1 MRTAQTAGHSV
12 VRGVLDL
19 QAADPAAA
27 HTALVQ
33 YLDCSRRLLQRQ
45 EGYESQQID
54 SDLMLAFR
62 SSAAAILWCLLVGSH
77 CGCDKLACSLALRA
91 SLLVAV
97 APPGWPTA

>member
-1 MRTAQTAGHSV
+1 M
-12 VRGVLDL
+12 LYL

-77 CGCDKLACSLALRA
+77 CG
-91 SLLVAV
+91 
-97 APPGWPTA
+97 